1 MILAGDVGG
10 TKTELA
16 LFEPGGSARAPRAR
30 KRFAS
35 REHASLEALVAAFI
49 AEAGAMPSHAVFGIA
64 GPVVDNRCE
73 TTNLPWHMVGDHMSE
88 ALNGAPVTLLNDLVT
103 TAWGLGELGSGDL
116 EVLQPGQPAR
126 GNRAL
131 IAAGTGLGEAI
142 IGSTGKE
149 FVNRLGKYSI
159 SDSEFR
165 DALRQQLAI
174 LSFIDFRFRPAV
186 QIPEEEIHESYDADF
201 VKETPG
207 KKKQSYEAA
216 RSSIIE
222 VLTQQRIDTLLDR
235 WLNQTETATRVRW
248 MDAVF
253 AEGSK

>member
-1 MILAGDVGG
+1 MKLWLAVIAILVRAETVDRLAVTVGDQII
-10 TKTELA
+10 TEQEVMLHLRTAAFLNRVPLTTTVKDKRLA
-16 LFEPGGSARAPRAR
+16 AQKLIEQTLIRIEMQNNNYPQPNEAEVDEMYNSVVKQRFGSA
-30 KRFAS
+30 
-35 REHASLEALVAAFI
+35 
-49 AEAGAMPSHAVFGIA
+49 
-64 GPVVDNRCE
+64 D
-73 TTNLPWHMVGDHMSE
+73 
-88 ALNGAPVTLLNDLVT
+88 
-103 TAWGLGELGSGDL
+103 
-116 EVLQPGQPAR
+116 
-126 GNRAL
+126 
-131 IAAGTGLGEAI
+131 
-142 IGSTGKE
+142 KE

-207 KKKQSYEAA
+207 KEKQSYDAA
-216 RSSIIE
+216 RASIIE

-235 WLNQTETATRVRW
+235 WLNQAETATRVRW

-253 AEGSK
+253 AESGK